1 MNIKGLD
8 PIKAGFMKDK
18 IELIKELM
26 NIYGKGVLDVA
37 YQLDQKRT
45 LREWKS
51 LGERQSAITIEAI
64 VDLLWNN
71 FCQQDGLEFTGQRS
85 ENKMQMHCTYCP
97 WVEVAKAAGSTE
109 IGFQLICHS
118 DYAIV
123 EGFNQAAR
131 QNERPIQFTR
141 TRTLMQGNE
150 CCDHCYYYD

>member
-26 NIYGKGVLDVA
+26 NIYGTNVLDVA
-37 YQLDQKRT
+37 RQLSQKGT
-45 LREWKS
+45 ILEWKR
-51 LGERQSAITIEAI
+51 LGEQQASITIASI
-64 VDLLWNN
+64 VDVLWNN
-71 FCQQDGLEFTGQRS
+71 FCQQDGLEFTMQRS
-85 ENKMQMHCTYCP
+85 ENKIQMHCTYCP
-97 WVEVAKAAGSTE
+97 WVEVAKATGSTE
-109 IGFQLICHS
+109 IGYQLICHS

-131 QNERPIQFTR
+131 QNEKPIKFAR
-141 TRTLMQGNE
+141 TRTLMQGDD